1 MSIYGVSG
9 ASASAGGAWAKN
21 DSVAKIGAA
30 GERQVA
36 KALEPYFSSPTS
48 AALFHDLSV
57 PGRSANID
65 HLIVSGKDVLLVDSK
80 VWASGFYFTIFS
92 HTYRLL
98 KKDGRIRLERVD
110 HADKHTYEML
120 FADLKKILSPL
131 GAKIL
136 TPAVVVVSNSGTPR
150 VRLYKPLGARA
161 YTLDR
166 FMDKSV
172 LGTRL
177 KPPDPVI
184 LSEIGLVFG
193 FKGNQWTKS

>member
-1 MSIYGVSG
+1 MSIYGASG
-9 ASASAGGAWAKN
+9 ASASEGGAWAKN
-21 DSVAKIGAA
+21 DSVARIGAA

-36 KALEPYFSSPTS
+36 KALEPYFSAPDT

-80 VWASGFYFTIFS
+80 VWASGFYFTVFS
-92 HTYRLL
+92 HTYRMR
-98 KKDGRIRLERVD
+98 KKDGRLRLERVD

-120 FADLKKILSPL
+120 RHDLEKFLSPL

-136 TPAVVVVSNSGTPR
+136 TPAVVVVSNSGKVS

-161 YTLDR
+161 YTLDE
-166 FMDKSV
+166 FMAKSV
-172 LGTRL
+172 VKGRL
-177 KPPDPVI
+177 CPPDPAI
-184 LSEIGLVFG
+184 LREIGLVFK
-193 FKGNQWTKS
+193 FKGNKWTNS

>member
-9 ASASAGGAWAKN
+9 ASANAGGAWAKN
-21 DSVAKIGAA
+21 DTVARIGAA

-36 KALEPYFSSPTS
+36 KVLEPYFSAPDT

-65 HLIVSGKDVLLVDSK
+65 HLIVSGKDVLLVDTK

-92 HTYRLL
+92 HTYRIIR
-98 KKDGRIRLERVD
+98 KDGRLRIERVD
-110 HADKHTYEML
+110 HADKHTYEMF
-120 FADLKKILSPL
+120 FADLKKILSPI
-131 GAKIL
+131 GARIL
-136 TPAVVVVSNSGTPR
+136 TPAVVVVSNSGKVS

-166 FMDKSV
+166 FMAKSV
-172 LGTRL
+172 LSTRL
-177 KPPDPVI
+177 KPPDPAI
-184 LSEIGLVFG
+184 LREIGLIFK
-193 FKGNQWTKS
+193 FKGNPWTSY